1 MDNILVL
8 FIISLMTEAIWETL
22 KMTWQNG
29 KLNID
34 RLGAIATGL
43 IISFTTNTD
52 ILELIGVNI
61 TIPFVGI
68 ILTGILISRG
78 ANFVHDLYKKFSNP
92 TLL

>member
-78 ANFVHDLYKKFSNP
+78 ANFVHDLYKKFSTP